1 MKVFEQRKYQ
11 PKLFI
16 AVSGPDQGQA
26 FEGTVGKANAN
37 GVMVPGGWDGA
48 YANALSDN
56 MVEEYIAKYGGT
68 AAGVNADVAE
78 AFSSG
83 EVAADAVE
91 HNHSISNVKIMTY
104 LHSGVTLQT
113 VQGPAKFNGLGE
125 NHEAVAFV
133 FQWQNGNFVQVLGG
147 SRIPRKSSIRS
158 PSLTAVV

>member
-1 MKVFEQRKYQ
+1 MLME
-11 PKLFI
+11 
-16 AVSGPDQGQA
+16 
-26 FEGTVGKANAN
+26 
-37 GVMVPGGWDGA
+37 WC

-78 AFSSG
+78 AFSTG

-91 HNHSISNVKIMTY
+91 HTHSISNVKIMAY

-113 VQGPAKFNGLGE
+113 VQGPAKFDALGE

-133 FQWQNGNFVQVLGG
+133 FQWQDGNFVQVL
-147 SRIPRKSSIRS
+147 PTTDPNSSQVLY
-158 PSLTAVV
+158 PKTPWNG